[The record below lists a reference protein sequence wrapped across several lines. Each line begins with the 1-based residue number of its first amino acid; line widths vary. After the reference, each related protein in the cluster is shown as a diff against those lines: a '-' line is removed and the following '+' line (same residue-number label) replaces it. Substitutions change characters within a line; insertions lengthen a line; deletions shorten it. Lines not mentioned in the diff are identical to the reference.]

1 MAKGLRLKL
10 VGKERLEMSLGKVRE
25 KMREEAAKAVQGA
38 ALRTVAKAKMRLQ
51 PHPEDD
57 KETVQNIVDVRQSI
71 NFSFNKDAISAT
83 MHAGNVS
90 GDDIA
95 AYLEF
100 GTGRFAKAYL
110 AGHSSAVQK
119 FAYTFYVNGKGRL
132 PAHPYLLPSFF
143 EEGERLREKLKGL
156 KPRWQ

>member
-1 MAKGLRLKL
+1 MAKKIGLKL
-10 VGKERLEMSLGKVRE
+10 IGRDHLEMSLGKVRN
-25 KMREEAAKAVQGA
+25 KMHMEASKAVQSA

-51 PHPEDD
+51 PHPGDN
-57 KETVQNIVDVRQSI
+57 KETTQNVVDVRQSI
-71 NFSFNKDAISAT
+71 NHKFYPDTISAT
-83 MHAGNVS
+83 VHAGNVS

-100 GTGRFAKAYL
+100 GTGKFAKAYL
-110 AGHSSAVQK
+110 AGQSSQVQK

-132 PAHPYLLPSFF
+132 REHPYLLPSFF

-156 KPRWQ
+156 KPRWL